1 MRKPVP
7 SPGGTGSFHIFVFLL
22 IIFPH
27 FASSNVTVILVP
39 LPGLLIDSN
48 NLLGTVTHLYTLF
61 FNLYIRFLFSPI
73 GSILSIFESI
83 TRVLSALSPI
93 IFAISLALANSV

>member
-61 FNLYIRFLFSPI
+61 FQFIHSIPI
-73 GSILSIFESI
+73 FTNRLNIVHLRKYNTSSFC
-83 TRVLSALSPI
+83 T
-93 IFAISLALANSV
+93 